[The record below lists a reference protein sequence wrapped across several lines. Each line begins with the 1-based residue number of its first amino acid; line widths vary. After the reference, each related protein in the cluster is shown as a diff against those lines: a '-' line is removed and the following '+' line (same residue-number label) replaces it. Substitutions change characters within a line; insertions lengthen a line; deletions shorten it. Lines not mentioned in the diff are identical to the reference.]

1 MSFQAR
7 GSRRPAVR
15 SRSSDMGDVMGLAKD
30 MAMFLERLQME
41 ELSEDCAQVTLTGTE
56 RCGEL
61 LLCQPQPSENPQS

>member
-56 RCGEL
+56 RWGEL
-61 LLCQPQPSENPQS
+61 NLCPPQRLGNSHS